1 LFRTLAD
8 SDTPQ
13 KKDLVLVHGATE
25 DGNGVRVL
33 RQREQTLEAGEM
45 RPLEE
50 GKPIRG
56 EVVKLTRR
64 PECPVLFDAETQFST
79 TTLAEPKK
87 ERKVATTYR
96 SRSGPAQV
104 ASDSYRKNWDAVWK
118 RRGKKPALLN

>member
-1 LFRTLAD
+1 LAD
-8 SDTPQ
+8 SDTPK
-13 KKDLVLVHGATE
+13 KKDLVLVHSVTD

-45 RPLEE
+45 RPLED

-64 PECPVLFDAETQFST
+64 PECPVLFDAETQLST
-79 TTLAEPKK
+79 PTLAEPKK
-87 ERKVATTYR
+87 ERKTAAATR
-96 SRSGPAQV
+96 SRAGPAQV
-104 ASDSYRKNWDAVWK
+104 ASDSYRRNWDAVWK